1 MFPTW
6 YLILVSVVA
15 VDRLAEMVYSR
26 RNQRRMRERGA
37 RQVRDP
43 VFAGMVLLHIGYLA
57 ASPIEVAV
65 MDRTFLTW
73 LGFSSFALLIAANAL
88 RIWSIRALSVHWNI
102 QIVSSQSLGAITTG
116 PYRWVR
122 HPNYVALFFEVAALP
137 LIHTA
142 WLTAS
147 AATIANLWLLK
158 RRIDAEEQ
166 VLMNDPGYRAT
177 MGHKPRFVPGV

>member
-1 MFPTW
+1 MVSAW
-6 YLILVSVVA
+6 YLILVSIVA
-15 VDRLAEMVYSR
+15 VDRLAEMAYSR

-57 ASPIEVAV
+57 AAPLEVAV
-65 MDRTFLTW
+65 LNRTFIPW
-73 LGFSSFALLIAANAL
+73 LGFPSLALLIAANAL
-88 RIWSIRALSVHWNI
+88 RIWSIRALSVHWNM
-102 QIVSSQSLGAITTG
+102 QIVSSQSLGAIITG
-116 PYRWVR
+116 PYRWIR

-137 LIHTA
+137 LVHTA

-147 AATIANLWLLK
+147 AATIANLWLLR

-166 VLMNDPGYRAT
+166 VLMDDPGYRAT